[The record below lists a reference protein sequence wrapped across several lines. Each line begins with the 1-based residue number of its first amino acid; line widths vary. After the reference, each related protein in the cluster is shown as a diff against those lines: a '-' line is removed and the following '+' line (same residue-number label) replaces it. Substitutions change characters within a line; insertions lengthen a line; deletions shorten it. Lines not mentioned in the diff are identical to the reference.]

1 MLRMGKQ
8 WPSWKQVGSN
18 CSNLIDVV
26 KHVKHVKHHS
36 FSVSRFLKALII
48 LKILQGTGM
57 EVAWVSDAELQVLR
71 LRCVQRSAR
80 A

>member
-1 MLRMGKQ
+1 MLRTGKQ

-18 CSNLIDVV
+18 CSNLIDV
-26 KHVKHVKHHS
+26 VKHVKHHS